1 MKKIALAMTL
11 ALAAL
16 GAQAQTFV
24 QVDPANPKPLRF
36 VAGAGLTFGGEKLAT
51 AHFVDGHDV
60 DLRAGGFVALLAGVD
75 YRVSPQFS
83 AQATVGYHIDD
94 ATGDNGDMRFARVP
108 FELLGYYHVNDK
120 VRVGGGIRHVTHTE
134 FRTGGVVADMGDFE
148 FEDTTSGVVE
158 LEYMYSQQLGL
169 KVRWVNDK
177 FKEKTYGIPLKG
189 EHVGLL
195 ANFYF

>member
-1 MKKIALAMTL
+1 MKNTVLAVTL
-11 ALAAL
+11 ALASL

-36 VAGAGLTFGGEKLAT
+36 VAGAGLTFGGDKLAT
-51 AHFVDGHDV
+51 AYFEDGRDV
-60 DLRAGGFVALLAGVD
+60 DLHAGGMLALLAGVD

-83 AQATVGYHIDD
+83 VQGTVGYHVDD
-94 ATGDNGDMRFARVP
+94 ATGRNGDMRFARIP

-120 VRVGGGIRHVTHTE
+120 VRVGGGVRHVTNTE

-158 LEYMYSQQLGL
+158 LEYIYSHQLGL
-169 KVRWVNDK
+169 KLRWVNEE
-177 FKEKTYGIPLKG
+177 FKEKNYGIPLKAN
-189 EHVGLL
+189 HVGMLV
-195 ANFYF
+195 NFYF